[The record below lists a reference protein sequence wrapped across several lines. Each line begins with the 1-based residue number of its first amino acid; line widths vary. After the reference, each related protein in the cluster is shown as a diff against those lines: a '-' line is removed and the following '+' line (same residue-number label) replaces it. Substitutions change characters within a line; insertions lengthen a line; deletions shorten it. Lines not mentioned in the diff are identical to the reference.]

1 MASPL
6 RIVIIGGGAG
16 GLELAIRL
24 SSQAVGSSAPQVTL
38 IDSRP
43 THLWKPRLHEIATGV
58 MVAAEERLG
67 FAELGAAHGF
77 DFMLGALASVDPFAK
92 NVTVEEVAAGDVRLT
107 SEDGLL
113 LPRRTVEYDIAVL
126 AIGSTSNDFGTPGV
140 LEHCFTLDAPERA
153 DQVYDGLRAL
163 AARVAAKRASILRV
177 VVVGAGLTGV
187 ELAAEL
193 RSAWRREPEFMSFMP
208 PEQLEVT
215 LVEMADR
222 PLPGSPETMSIYAR
236 RMLEAYG
243 VVLRF
248 GAKVSSVAAGRV
260 TLADGSDLAAD
271 MIVWVSRIK
280 GPVVLPSIPGLAFDK
295 GDRIKVDPTLRVVSA
310 QGRPIDGLFAIGDC
324 ASCYPEGSDHPIPA
338 TAQAAHQQAA
348 HLARSLLREPTGAAG
363 APFKYRYLGTLV
375 SFGADVI
382 GDLPIPYGRRM
393 GLSGFAARSAYDALY
408 RSHLAICI
416 GWMRTTLLMLSNRM
430 RRRARS
436 RIKLRW

>member
-1 MASPL
+1 MASPQ

-16 GLELAIRL
+16 GLELAIRV
-24 SSQAVGSSAPQVTL
+24 SSQASGSSAPHVTL
-38 IDSRP
+38 IDSSP

-58 MVAAEERLG
+58 MVAADERLG

-77 DFMLGALASVDPFAK
+77 DFMLGALAGMDPFAK
-92 NVTVEEVAAGDVRLT
+92 TVTVDEVPAGDARLT
-107 SEDGLL
+107 SDDGLL

-126 AIGSTSNDFGTPGV
+126 AVGSTSNDFGTPGV
-140 LEHCFTLDAPERA
+140 LEHCYTLDTPERA

-163 AARVAAKRASILRV
+163 AVRVAAGRASGLRV

-193 RSAWRREPEFMSFMP
+193 RSAWRREPEFMSFMS

-222 PLPGSPETMSIYAR
+222 PLPGSPETMSTYAR

-260 TLADGSDLAAD
+260 TLADGSDLGAD
-271 MIVWVSRIK
+271 MIVWVSGIK
-280 GPVVLPSIPGLAFDK
+280 GPGVLRSIPGLTFDR

-310 QGRPIDGLFAIGDC
+310 QDRPLDGLFAIGDC
-324 ASCYPEGSDHPIPA
+324 AACYPDGSDRPIPA

-348 HLARSLLREPTGAAG
+348 HMARSLRRDPTGADR
-363 APFKYRYLGTLV
+363 APFEYSYLGTLV

-382 GDLPIPYGRRM
+382 GDLPIPHGRSM
-393 GLSGFAARSAYDALY
+393 GLSGLAARSAYDALY

-416 GWMRTTLLMLSNRM
+416 GWLRTTLLTLSNRM
-430 RRRARS
+430 RRRAKP